1 MIKTAVAGVA
11 GKMGGIIARLVF
23 EAADLELVGATE
35 SPGHNAVGKTVE
47 EALGLKGAAVRIE
60 SDIPKAVKNA
70 EVFINFT
77 SPEASVSAIE
87 VCSKKKVACVVGT
100 TGLTQSQIDKLRTA
114 AKNTPVVFSPNM
126 SLGVNLL
133 KKLVEQA
140 TAVLGDDYDIEIVET
155 HHKLKADA
163 PSGTA
168 LLLAKAA
175 AEVRKLDFD
184 KAAVY
189 GRQGRTGA
197 RPKDQIGV
205 MTLRGGD
212 IVGEHTVLFAGPGER
227 IELIHRAHSRET
239 FARGAIRA
247 ARWVTNKKPGFYSM
261 ADVLGLT

>member
-1 MIKTAVAGVA
+1 
-11 GKMGGIIARLVF
+11 MGGIVAGLVV
-23 EAADLELVGATE
+23 EAPDLDLVGATE
-35 SPGHNAVGKTVE
+35 SPNHKAIGKTVE
-47 EALGLKGAAVRIE
+47 EVLGLKGVAVRIE
-60 SDIPKAVKNA
+60 GNVSEAIKSAQ
-70 EVFINFT
+70 VFIDFT
-77 SPEASVSAIE
+77 SPEASVTAVE
-87 VCSKKKVACVVGT
+87 TCAKKKVACVVGT
-100 TGLTQSQIDKLRTA
+100 TGLVQSQTDRLKAA
-114 AKNTPVVFSPNM
+114 AKNIPIVYSPNM

-140 TAVLGDDYDIEIVET
+140 AAALGDDYDIEIVEV
-155 HHKLKADA
+155 HHKMKADA

-184 KAAVY
+184 KSAVY

-197 RPKDQIGV
+197 RPRDQIGV

-227 IELIHRAHSRET
+227 LELVHRAHSRET

-247 ARWVTNKKPGFYSM
+247 VKWVADKKPGFYSM
-261 ADVLGLT
+261 ADVLGLV